1 VIYGIG
7 SLKVLQKMGMVR
19 HENHGFMSAYGVS
32 FGPMRFIRPL
42 RAF

>member
-19 HENHGFMSAYGVS
+19 HEIHAFMAAYGVS
-32 FGPMRFIRPL
+32 IGPVRFIRPL